1 MLFLF
6 GTKKAFKDIMG
17 LDVAPP
23 FFLEVVGYQESD
35 VCGDNE

>member
-6 GTKKAFKDIMG
+6 GTKEGFKDIMG
-17 LDVAPP
+17 FRVASP